1 MSFDEAAIDQAAVS
15 CREGPTRSPRRRR
28 LRLPFPIILPVTP
41 LLVLI
46 SPLLVL
52 ALIVTL
58 VLPRP
63 LGISPVHALLA
74 SIRFLIAS
82 SGTRIR
88 VSSPDASFYLHII

>member
-1 MSFDEAAIDQAAVS
+1 MIPDKAAIDEPTIRAAGTPS
-15 CREGPTRSPRRRR
+15 ASPRPRS
-28 LRLPFPIILPVTP
+28 LWLPFPIVLPVTP

-52 ALIVTL
+52 ALL
-58 VLPRP
+58 VALILPRP

-82 SGTRIR
+82 SRTRIR
-88 VSSPDASFYLHII
+88 VSSPDALFDFIII